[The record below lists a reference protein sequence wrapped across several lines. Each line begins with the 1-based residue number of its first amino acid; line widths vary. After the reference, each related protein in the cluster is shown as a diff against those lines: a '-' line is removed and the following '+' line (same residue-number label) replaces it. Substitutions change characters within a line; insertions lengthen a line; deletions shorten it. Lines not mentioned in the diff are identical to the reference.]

1 MTWYGQKETDKHIA
15 KYFDEQSTGTCIE
28 VGVSDGKKGSN
39 TLYFEENGW
48 RAICIDPI
56 PEHVEAAK
64 KIRKE
69 VIEIACGKE
78 EGGQEF
84 YVFDIGDNN
93 ILSSLSG
100 LKPDPKLLISHG
112 HLINKCYTIPVKIK
126 RLDDI
131 IKEMGLSDID
141 FISIDTEGTELDVLM
156 GLDLECKNY
165 RISMLVVE
173 NNHDEDTYE
182 KYLNKFGWQKIE
194 RHFVNDF
201 YVRKPTWWK

>member
-1 MTWYGQKETDKHIA
+1 
-15 KYFDEQSTGTCIE
+15 
-28 VGVSDGKKGSN
+28 
-39 TLYFEENGW
+39 
-48 RAICIDPI
+48 
-56 PEHVEAAK
+56 
-64 KIRKE
+64 
-69 VIEIACGKE
+69 
-78 EGGQEF
+78 
-84 YVFDIGDNN
+84 
-93 ILSSLSG
+93 
-100 LKPDPKLLISHG
+100 
-112 HLINKCYTIPVKIK
+112 
-126 RLDDI
+126 
-131 IKEMGLSDID
+131 MGLSDID